1 MSSPSS
7 SLSMCRSLLREA
19 HKMSDYNFRS
29 YAARRVKA
37 GFRKNSLLQGQ
48 ELAAAVKYG
57 EEQLAVL
64 KRQVIIGNLYPSDT
78 SVMDFKIPA

>member
-1 MSSPSS
+1 LHKQDVVQISFL
-7 SLSMCRSLLREA
+7 SLYKQNR
-19 HKMSDYNFRS
+19 
-29 YAARRVKA
+29 
-37 GFRKNSLLQGQ
+37 Q